1 MQSLYRPCRQE
12 ELLIIRMLRTSQ
24 IVSSPFLFTPQPFEF
39 LSQIFIRI
47 SPISYDADVLI
58 KRFPAVKIYLVR
70 LSMDDLKVIIDAFLN
85 ENNVSLR
92 FKKKI
97 LLKCT

>member
-1 MQSLYRPCRQE
+1 
-12 ELLIIRMLRTSQ
+12 MLRTSQ

-47 SPISYDADVLI
+47 SPISYERDFLI

-70 LSMDDLKVIIDAFLN
+70 ILMEEFKIIIDAFLN
-85 ENNVSLR
+85 ENNGLLR
-92 FKKKI
+92 FKK
-97 LLKCT
+97 LLK

>member
-1 MQSLYRPCRQE
+1 
-12 ELLIIRMLRTSQ
+12 MLRTSQ

-47 SPISYDADVLI
+47 LPLSYDADAVI

-70 LSMDDLKVIIDAFLN
+70 LLMEELKIITDAFLN
-85 ENNVSLR
+85 ENNRPLR
-92 FKKKI
+92 FKK
-97 LLKCT
+97 LLKFTYLSVLIYIWIINDTFF

>member
-1 MQSLYRPCRQE
+1 
-12 ELLIIRMLRTSQ
+12 MLRTSQ
-24 IVSSPFLFTPQPFEF
+24 IVSSPFLFTPQPPEF

-70 LSMDDLKVIIDAFLN
+70 LLMDELKIIIDAFLN
-85 ENNVSLR
+85 ENNGPLR
-92 FKKKI
+92 FQK
-97 LLKCT
+97 LLKCTYILIINNIIF